1 MDHLGT
7 RVTAGCWSR
16 RRFLQ
21 AASLASFAAAL
32 PQLAR
37 AAGGVA
43 AGAALSVGYVLG
55 SDEVGDPTRPAWLT
69 AWRAASQSRAAG
81 ESSSAGSS
89 PALQVVPAAELL
101 GDPRLAV
108 VPVRVAVLG
117 LYPELDDVPGA
128 TFDLVLTVHFD
139 TGDPF
144 HPELPFH
151 AWGWRDDPAPSS
163 GSPTRFTV
171 PVERELGLRLSL
183 DVRQV
188 EESVGL
194 SRMLPGGGG
203 VRRQGGAGTAG
214 TAARTA
220 WSLAT
225 TLSLGL
231 ESAAPKL
238 QRGVYLLGLQAGM
251 WEWPG
256 ELPAGAFPGELPP
269 SLVVAIDAAE
279 EAGEVF

>member
-1 MDHLGT
+1 MDAFASRTSTG
-7 RVTAGCWSR
+7 GWSR

-21 AASLASFAAAL
+21 AASLATFAATLPRFAL
-32 PQLAR
+32 
-37 AAGGVA
+37 A

-55 SDEVGDPTRPAWLT
+55 SEEDGDPTRPGWWT

-81 ESSSAGSS
+81 ESSLAASS

-108 VPVRVAVLG
+108 VPVRLAVLG
-117 LYPELDDVPGA
+117 LYPEPDDVPGS
-128 TFDLVLTVHFD
+128 TFDLVLTVRFATD
-139 TGDPF
+139 DPAV
-144 HPELPFH
+144 PELPFH
-151 AWGWRDDPAPSS
+151 AWGWRDDPAPSA

-171 PVERELGLRLSL
+171 PVERDLGLRLSL

-188 EESVGL
+188 EEPATGL
-194 SRMLPGGGG
+194 SRMLPAGGG
-203 VRRQGGAGTAG
+203 VRRRSGAAG
-214 TAARTA
+214 TAARSD

-231 ESAAPKL
+231 EPATPKL
-238 QRGVYLLGLQAGM
+238 QRGVYLLGLEAGM

-279 EAGEVF
+279 EATGAG